1 MSNYEQDKIGG
12 QLIGV
17 VRGQK
22 KGGRKEDGE
31 GVEVVGGAEEGG
43 AIVEEEFY
51 QLKVRRRWGRVKRVS
66 GTWCETV
73 KQTSPEIAS
82 IHFAPTA
89 SLLLHLSFPLRNQN
103 GTLRGLIKSQRG
115 RRKQ

>member
-1 MSNYEQDKIGG
+1 MSNYEQEKTGG
-12 QLIGV
+12 QLIGE

-22 KGGRKEDGE
+22 KRGRKEDGE
-31 GVEVVGGAEEGG
+31 GVESVGGAEEDG

-73 KQTSPEIAS
+73 KQTSPEVEGVCS
-82 IHFAPTA
+82 
-89 SLLLHLSFPLRNQN
+89 RYV
-103 GTLRGLIKSQRG
+103 
-115 RRKQ
+115 